1 MSEAGAT
8 ILLVDDNSDILE
20 VIRVILE
27 NEGYDVA
34 TAANG
39 ADALAQLRAGLV
51 PQLIILDLT
60 MPVMDGWEFRNH
72 QLADPALR
80 DIPTIVYSAVGSV
93 RRESVSAL
101 EVVGAFDKGA
111 DFSAMLRLVAE
122 ICRRP

>member
-34 TAANG
+34 TAGNG

>member
-1 MSEAGAT
+1 MSETGAT

-27 NEGYDVA
+27 TEGYRVA
-34 TAANG
+34 TASNG
-39 ADALAQLRAGLV
+39 VEALEQLRDGLV
-51 PQLIILDLT
+51 PQLVILDLS
-60 MPVMDGWEFRNH
+60 MPVMNGWEFRDQ

-80 DIPTIVYSAVGSV
+80 DIPTIIYSAVGSV
-93 RRESVSAL
+93 QRESVGAL
-101 EVVGAFDKGA
+101 RVLGAFDKGA

>member
-34 TAANG
+34 TAGNG

-72 QLADPALR
+72 ELADPALR
-80 DIPTIVYSAVGSV
+80 DIPTLVYSAVGSV

>member
-27 NEGYDVA
+27 LEGYRVA
-34 TAANG
+34 TASNG
-39 ADALAQLRAGLV
+39 AEALARLHEGLD

-60 MPVMDGWEFRNH
+60 MPVMDGWEFRDR

-80 DIPTIVYSAVGSV
+80 DIPTIIYSAVTSV
-93 RRESVSAL
+93 RRESVGAL
-101 EVVGAFDKGA
+101 RVVGAFDKGA

>member
-20 VIRVILE
+20 VVRVILE
-27 NEGYDVA
+27 NEGYVVA
-34 TAANG
+34 TAGNG

-51 PQLIILDLT
+51 PRLIILDLT
-60 MPVMDGWEFRNH
+60 MPVMDGWEFRGH

-80 DIPTIVYSAVGSV
+80 DIPTIVHSAVGSV
-93 RRESVSAL
+93 RRESVGAL

-111 DFSAMLRLVAE
+111 DFSAMLRRVAE